1 MDNFDYKTKYLKYK
15 TKYISL
21 KNNSQAGGE
30 RHNNIIRKDG
40 NIVTYPEGFPD
51 LSSNGDYH
59 VVHAYDPVVNS
70 DRNKL
75 SKIEILQVWVNQT
88 FPQAGQPPGDL
99 GEHINKTWNL
109 YNSDVKQDFIDL
121 VNWLNDPTDN

>member
-40 NIVTYPEGFPD
+40 NVVTYPEGFPD
-51 LSSNGDYH
+51 LSANGDYH

-70 DRNKL
+70 DGNKL
-75 SKIEILQVWVNQT
+75 TKIADLYGWVTQT
-88 FPQAGQPPGDL
+88 FPLVGGPPAGE
-99 GEHINKTWNL
+99 GEFFGKTWNV
-109 YNSDVKQDFIDL
+109 YNSDVSQDFIDL